1 MVHVVDHLEHCD
13 VLEAEVRRFAGAQ
26 ANTADDL
33 AIPSCPGWTL
43 LDLASHLGTVHRWAE
58 HLVRVRAV
66 QRIPDSEMHFERGPV
81 TPVWL
86 EEGGLRL
93 VATLRGV
100 DPEEPMWAWGADQH
114 ARFWSRRQLHE
125 TLVHRIDV
133 ELATGRRPEVESS
146 IAADCIDEFLVNLSM
161 SAAFSPSVRGL
172 RGDKRTLCF
181 RVDDGTASWTATLL
195 PDGFTI
201 ASGGNSGDA
210 MLTACALDLLL
221 ILYRRSTHH
230 EPGVLTDGDPEL
242 IDFWLRHAVLV

>member
-1 MVHVVDHLEHCD
+1 MVGGMDHLEHCE
-13 VLEAEVRRFAGAQ
+13 VLKAEVRRFSRAQ
-26 ANTADDL
+26 ADTADDL

-66 QRIPDSEMHFERGPV
+66 KRIPDSEMEFERGPV
-81 TPVWL
+81 TPAWL
-86 EEGGLRL
+86 EEGGLQL

-100 DPEEPMWAWGADQH
+100 DPEGPMWAWGADQH

-133 ELATGRRPEVESS
+133 ELATGRRPEVEPA

-161 SAAFSPSVRGL
+161 SAAFSPSVRRL

-181 RVDDGTASWTATLL
+181 RVGDGTASWTATLL
-195 PDGFTI
+195 PSGFTI
-201 ASGGNSGDA
+201 ASGGDSGDA
-210 MLTACALDLLL
+210 MLTASALELLL
-221 ILYRRSTHH
+221 VLYRRSKHH
-230 EPGVLTDGDPEL
+230 APGVVTDGDPEL